1 MKQQRKKK
9 NNGGKKIM
17 LLEIE
22 ILASDDKK
30 IPGVINIENFIKWVI
45 SGGLA

>member
-1 MKQQRKKK
+1 MEREKL
-9 NNGGKKIM
+9 M
-17 LLEIE
+17 FLEIE

-30 IPGVINIENFIKWVI
+30 MLGVVNIENFIKCVI

>member
-1 MKQQRKKK
+1 
-9 NNGGKKIM
+9 M

-30 IPGVINIENFIKWVI
+30 IPGIVNIENCIQCVI

>member
-1 MKQQRKKK
+1 
-9 NNGGKKIM
+9 M

-22 ILASDDKK
+22 ILAFDYRK
-30 IPGVINIENFIKWVI
+30 IPGVIDRENFVKCVI

>member
-1 MKQQRKKK
+1 MKEKKL
-9 NNGGKKIM
+9 M

-22 ILASDDKK
+22 ILAPDDKK
-30 IPGVINIENFIKWVI
+30 MLGVINRENFIKWVI

>member
-1 MKQQRKKK
+1 
-9 NNGGKKIM
+9 M

-22 ILASDDKK
+22 TLASKNKK
-30 IPGVINIENFIKWVI
+30 IPGVINIENFVKCVI

>member
-1 MKQQRKKK
+1 MEREKL
-9 NNGGKKIM
+9 M
-17 LLEIE
+17 FLEIE

-30 IPGVINIENFIKWVI
+30 MLGVVNIENFIKWVI

>member
-1 MKQQRKKK
+1 MK
-9 NNGGKKIM
+9 GKKLM

-22 ILASDDKK
+22 ILAPDDKK
-30 IPGVINIENFIKWVI
+30 MLEVINRENFIKWVI

>member
-1 MKQQRKKK
+1 MEVKKL
-9 NNGGKKIM
+9 M

-22 ILASDDKK
+22 TLASDDKK
-30 IPGVINIENFIKWVI
+30 IPGLINIENFIKCAM

>member
-1 MKQQRKKK
+1 
-9 NNGGKKIM
+9 M

-30 IPGVINIENFIKWVI
+30 IQRVINIENFIKWVI

>member
-1 MKQQRKKK
+1 
-9 NNGGKKIM
+9 M

-22 ILASDDKK
+22 TLTSDDKK
-30 IPGVINIENFIKWVI
+30 ILGVINIENFTKCVM